1 MVPVD
6 VQGPSAAIG
15 VVVGLAT
22 AVVQPMQ
29 HQEMSLLAAALT
41 SPLGSGI
48 IAALV
53 AYGTIKTSVKVL
65 ERDMHE
71 VKKDVKDI
79 GTRVARIE
87 GRIDSIESA

>member
-1 MVPVD
+1 MTTVD

-15 VVVGLAT
+15 VVIGLAT

-29 HQEMSLLAAALT
+29 HQEMNLLTAALT

-87 GRIDSIESA
+87 GRIDSIEST

>member
-15 VVVGLAT
+15 IMVGLAT
-22 AVVQPMQ
+22 AVVDPMQ
-29 HQEMSLLAAALT
+29 HQEMNLLATALT

-87 GRIDSIESA
+87 GKIETMEQA